1 MGNKVYVG
9 DIGTVITLD
18 TNETISSATTTD
30 IRVKKGDGT
39 ITNWPGSLSG
49 TDSVTYTIT
58 EDDLSCPGI
67 YKVQAYVVM
76 ASWSGLGET
85 AEFQVY
91 DTFE

>member
-1 MGNKVYVG
+1 MGNKIYVG

-30 IRVKKGDGT
+30 IEVKKGDGT
-39 ITNWPGSLSG
+39 TATWTGSLSG
-49 TDSVTYTIT
+49 SDSVEYTVVSG
-58 EDDLSCPGI
+58 DFSCSGV

-76 ASWSGLGET
+76 TDWSGLGET

-91 DTFE
+91 DVFE